1 MEQSELLYLLKCM
14 MRGFSAMFGS
24 ETELVLHDLEKREV
38 VYIINGHIT
47 GREAGYR
54 MDPSVYETMVDL
66 ADEDGFTTGYSS
78 HSTTG
83 TPLRSCH
90 FVVRDT
96 NDRPRAMVCMNQNT
110 SDLEKA
116 RDILNSLIGARNIVI
131 PAERDDTNYIQKVTQ
146 QVIIDVIQR
155 QKPTVMDT
163 KEAKM
168 EALRKLEQQG
178 VFAVKDAVPA
188 VCRQLSISQ
197 ATLYNYLREIRSQN
211 ALLLGDS

>member
-1 MEQSELLYLLKCM
+1 MEQSELLHLLKGM

-24 ETELVLHDLEKREV
+24 ETELVLHDLEAREA

-54 MDPSVYETMVDL
+54 MDPSVYDAMIDL
-66 ADEDGFTTGYSS
+66 ADEDGFTAGYSS
-78 HSTTG
+78 HSVTG
-83 TPLRSCH
+83 KPLRSCH
-90 FVVRDT
+90 FIVRDME
-96 NDRPRAMVCMNQNT
+96 DKPRAMVCMNQDT

-131 PAERDDTNYIQKVTQ
+131 PADRGDTNYIQKVTQ

-155 QKPTVMDT
+155 QKPTIMDT

-168 EALRKLEQQG
+168 DALRKLEQQG

-211 ALLLGDS
+211 AILPRDP

>member
-1 MEQSELLYLLKCM
+1 MEQNELLYLLKGM
-14 MRGFSAMFGS
+14 MRGFSSMFGS
-24 ETELVLHDLEKREV
+24 ETELVLHDLEKMEV

-54 MDPSVYETMVDL
+54 MDPSVYETMIDL
-66 ADEDGFTTGYSS
+66 ADEDGFTSGYSS
-78 HSTTG
+78 HSTDG

-90 FVVRDT
+90 FIVRDT
-96 NDRPRAMVCMNQNT
+96 EDKPRAMICMNQDT
-110 SDLEKA
+110 SALEKA
-116 RDILNSLIGARNIVI
+116 RDILNNLIGARNIVI
-131 PAERDDTNYIQKVTQ
+131 PTDRDDTNYIQKITQ

-155 QKPTVMDT
+155 QKPTVIDT
-163 KEAKM
+163 KEAKL

-211 ALLLGDS
+211 DIFA